1 MTKLCALKSA
11 GASGFVEFLRKEDRF
26 RSQLRSDLPFH
37 PASMEL
43 AAELGHEHSQI
54 VSVILKHSP
63 KIPLGRRLSAS
74 VFRRASS
81 CPSDLE
87 LQRKLVDLAQGA
99 VHGMILTQYRSKAAF
114 YRAQPRSQGPA
125 PSNVTTA
132 PEATTS

>member
-54 VSVILKHSP
+54 VSVLKHSP
-63 KIPLGRRLSAS
+63 KIPLGRRLGL
-74 VFRRASS
+74 VFTRHRFFVGQAH
-81 CPSDLE
+81 
-87 LQRKLVDLAQGA
+87 AQT
-99 VHGMILTQYRSKAAF
+99 I
-114 YRAQPRSQGPA
+114 
-125 PSNVTTA
+125 
-132 PEATTS
+132 

>member
-37 PASMEL
+37 RASMEL

-63 KIPLGRRLSAS
+63 KIPRGRRLGL
-74 VFRRASS
+74 VFTRYWFFVGQAH
-81 CPSDLE
+81 
-87 LQRKLVDLAQGA
+87 AQA
-99 VHGMILTQYRSKAAF
+99 I
-114 YRAQPRSQGPA
+114 
-125 PSNVTTA
+125 
-132 PEATTS
+132 